1 MNQDSTQFTPQG
13 TDGLQ
18 TPVPMA
24 PEPMMSKKRSKLATW
39 TLIVNVVNYGLP
51 LLAAGIYFAGI
62 ASGAIDLYDMGV
74 GILLALVIMAFMGF
88 MSLVSVATLVLD
100 IVYLVKGKPQGK
112 ARVWVIISLTVYGLL
127 SLVGL
132 ALSIYLML
140 QQQPY

>member
-1 MNQDSTQFTPQG
+1 MNQDSTQFTLQD

-18 TPVPMA
+18 TSVA
-24 PEPMMSKKRSKLATW
+24 PAEPMMPKKRSKLATW

-62 ASGAIDLYDMGV
+62 TSGVIDLYDMGV
-74 GILLALVIMAFMGF
+74 GILLTLVIMAFMGL

-112 ARVWVIISLTVYGLL
+112 AKVWVIISLTVYILL

-140 QQQPY
+140 QPQPY